1 MPRLTDLVEIH
12 EAAHTRF
19 AETEH
24 DRAARLAAM
33 WARAAEM
40 FREPELFR
48 QILDEIDEGVC
59 FVGRGERVLFW
70 NRAAE
75 EISGYAG
82 NEMVGRDFG
91 AQMLHEWR
99 RHGCDRCA
107 LGCPARATAQGRT
120 LRRSNLFLRHKEGY
134 AVAVRMRRSP
144 MLDARARVVGEVRLF
159 RALCDGLACVNRLA
173 RLREPALVDH
183 LTGFGNRRFAE
194 GSLTEALARQQRE
207 GQGFAVL
214 LADLDGL
221 ADVNWIRGQSAGDA
235 ALRVSSA
242 SLAAALRRFDLLA
255 RWGDS
260 AFAAIVEGLEPS
272 ALTCLAHRLSELVA
286 WSRVGDT
293 AGEFSVTLSVG
304 GCQAASG
311 DTVDALMRRA
321 EANLRQAKTEGR
333 GLVHVS

>member
-1 MPRLTDLVEIH
+1 MARLLDLVEIQ
-12 EAAHTRF
+12 EPPRSRF
-19 AETEH
+19 AEADSE
-24 DRAARLAAM
+24 RAARLAAM

-59 FVGRGERVLFW
+59 FVGRGDRVLFW

-75 EISGYAG
+75 EISGYTG
-82 NEMVGRDFG
+82 GEMVGRDFSS
-91 AQMLHEWR
+91 QMLHEWR
-99 RHGCDRCA
+99 RHGCERCA
-107 LGCPARATAQGRT
+107 QGCPARAIARGRT

-144 MLDARARVVGEVRLF
+144 LLDARGRVVGEVRLF
-159 RALCDGLACVNRLA
+159 RAACDGLACVDRLA
-173 RLREPALVDH
+173 RLQEPALVDR
-183 LTGFGNRRFAE
+183 LTGFGSRRFAE
-194 GSLTEALARQQRE
+194 GSLVEALARKERE
-207 GQGFAVL
+207 GQSFAVL

-235 ALRVSSA
+235 ALRVSSS

-286 WSRVGDT
+286 WSRVCDE
-293 AGEFSVTLSVG
+293 AGQFSVTLSVG
-304 GCQAASG
+304 GCHASSG
-311 DTVDALMRRA
+311 DTVDQLMRRA

-333 GLVHVS
+333 GLVCIS

>member
-1 MPRLTDLVEIH
+1 MARLHDLVEIQ
-12 EAAHTRF
+12 EPPRSRF
-19 AETEH
+19 AEAGSE
-24 DRAARLAAM
+24 RAARLAAM

-59 FVGRGERVLFW
+59 FVGRADRVLFW

-75 EISGYAG
+75 EISGYSG
-82 NEMVGRDFG
+82 GEMAGRDFG

-144 MLDARARVVGEVRLF
+144 MLDTRARVVGEVRLF
-159 RALCDGLACVNRLA
+159 RAACDGLACVDRLS
-173 RLREPALVDH
+173 RLREPALVDR
-183 LTGFGNRRFAE
+183 LTGFGSRRFAE
-194 GSLTEALARQQRE
+194 GGLVEALARKERE

-221 ADVNWIRGQSAGDA
+221 ADVNWIRGQSAGDT

-286 WSRVGDT
+286 WSRVCDE
-293 AGEFSVTLSVG
+293 AGQFSVTLSVG
-304 GCQAASG
+304 GCHASSG
-311 DTVDALMRRA
+311 DTVDSLMRRA

-333 GLVHVS
+333 GLVCIS

>member
-1 MPRLTDLVEIH
+1 MARLHDLVEIQ
-12 EAAHTRF
+12 EPPRTRF
-19 AETEH
+19 AEADSE
-24 DRAARLAAM
+24 RAARLAAM

-59 FVGRGERVLFW
+59 FVGRGDRVLFW

-82 NEMVGRDFG
+82 GEMVGRDFG
-91 AQMLHEWR
+91 AQMLHEWH

-120 LRRSNLFLRHKEGY
+120 LRRSNLFLRHKEGH

-159 RALCDGLACVNRLA
+159 RAACDGLACVDRLSH
-173 RLREPALVDH
+173 LGEPALVDR

-194 GSLTEALARQQRE
+194 GGLTEALARQQRE
-207 GQGFAVL
+207 GRGFAVL

-221 ADVNWIRGQSAGDA
+221 ADVNWIRGQAAGDT
-235 ALRVSSA
+235 ALRVASA

-260 AFAAIVEGLEPS
+260 AFAVIIEGLEPS
-272 ALTCLAHRLSELVA
+272 ALACLAHRLSELVA
-286 WSRVGDT
+286 WSRVRDE
-293 AGEFSVTLSVG
+293 AGEFSITLSVG
-304 GCQAASG
+304 GCHPSSG
-311 DTVDALMRRA
+311 DSVDTLMRRA
-321 EANLRQAKTEGR
+321 EANLRQAKNEGR
-333 GLVHVS
+333 GLVCIS